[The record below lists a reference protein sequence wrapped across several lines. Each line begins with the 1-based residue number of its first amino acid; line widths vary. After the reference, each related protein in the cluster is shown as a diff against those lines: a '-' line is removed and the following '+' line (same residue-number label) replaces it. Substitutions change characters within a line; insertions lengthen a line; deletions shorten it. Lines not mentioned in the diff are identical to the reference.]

1 MSSLASYLQKLN
13 KTLGGKLYI
22 PKELRL
28 TMELKMKQENVLES
42 AWNEYHNKINI
53 AHKSEHKQQTID
65 EDNLIRESGEVL
77 QFGGKTPPIGGD
89 DWLSKMEVGT
99 VFYAQKKMDSDA
111 NLLTFRKASHEG
123 KVVVLQTTQALPP
136 NNIVPVDPGRFCNS
150 WRCYQEVCVINN
162 ENSSQEGTGGADE
175 HSDRTQSDANPLER
189 PEGEPKVV
197 GEVPKVEQ

>member
-1 MSSLASYLQKLN
+1 MSDLASYLQKLN
-13 KTLGGKLYI
+13 KTLGGKLHI

-28 TMELKMKQENVLES
+28 TMELKMRQENVLEA
-42 AWNEYHNKINI
+42 AWNDYHSKLNNNKEEVIL
-53 AHKSEHKQQTID
+53 T
-65 EDNLIRESGEVL
+65 DNVIGIRTGTGSGM
-77 QFGGKTPPIGGD
+77 PPLGGD

-136 NNIVPVDPGRFCNS
+136 NNIIPVDPGRFCNS

-162 ENSSQEGTGGADE
+162 EGETDE
-175 HSDRTQSDANPLER
+175 HSDRTQSDTDPLER

-197 GEVPKVEQ
+197 VEVPKVEQ